1 MINKKFSKATQTIF
15 RNSPRIWNLQSID
28 FIAPFKAIRK
38 LSKEIKVT
46 TVGLA
51 ALQLLETR
59 LSGDEKSP
67 FF

>member
-1 MINKKFSKATQTIF
+1 MIDKKFSKVTQTIF
-15 RNSPRIWNLQSID
+15 RNSPKIWNLQSIN

-51 ALQLLETR
+51 AL
-59 LSGDEKSP
+59 
-67 FF
+67 